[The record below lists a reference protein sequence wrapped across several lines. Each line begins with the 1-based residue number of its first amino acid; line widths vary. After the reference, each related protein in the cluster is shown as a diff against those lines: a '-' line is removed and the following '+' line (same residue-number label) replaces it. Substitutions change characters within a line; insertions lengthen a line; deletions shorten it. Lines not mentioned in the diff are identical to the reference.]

1 MFSKTEQGRPT
12 SSPSSS
18 RGAKS
23 PPSIVSGDLRIIGD
37 LETEGEIQIDGSV
50 EGNVASQSLTVGEN
64 ASVSGEIVA
73 EDVEIH
79 GHVSGKIRA
88 GKVQLGKTAKVTGDI
103 WHEVLSIESGASIE
117 GQLMRGKKD
126 ATSNELPRV
135 EIAATRAPKPAAES
149 AGGDSSKTPT
159 AKRESG
165 GGAQAAARETVGS

>member
-1 MFSKTEQGRPT
+1 MFSKTEQSKPM
-12 SSPSSS
+12 SSSSSS
-18 RGAKS
+18 RGAKN
-23 PPSIVSGDLRIIGD
+23 PPSIVSGDLRIVGN

-50 EGNVASQSLTVGEN
+50 EGNVASRSLTVGEE

-79 GHVSGKIRA
+79 GHVSGKVRA
-88 GKVQLGKTAKVTGDI
+88 GKVKLGKTAKVAGDI

-126 ATSNELPRV
+126 ATSHELPRV
-135 EIAATRAPKPAAES
+135 EIAATQAPKPAAAS
-149 AGGDSSKTPT
+149 AGDSSKTET

-165 GGAQAAARETVGS
+165 GGAQAPAKETVGS